1 MVCFRGGCGC
11 AAEEGGGQRHFGAA
25 EGAREFKHPMVLV
38 PASCFLGMCLEDL
51 EKMHEGP
58 AHDSR
63 LHFIEERREVLAL
76 REAGSTILFFSYEC
90 LAWGKV
96 GPDAEQLAA
105 MRQSVVE
112 VASLYQLSLDSIF
125 VWLDCLSV
133 PQANRAARQAAI
145 SSICLYAAVSDFM
158 IIACPNSV
166 HASTLEKADSESI
179 KRRFWCRLEQV
190 VFGCLQGT
198 GKMHLHRGRELE
210 VLPDGWMDSICCV
223 YESNTSC
230 CRQRHAGF
238 SGCDRETAVTP
249 LLTFF
254 SDVYWRATTSG
265 QATEKDL
272 YAWDLICRHRHRMFP
287 KTFRFTSSAGEQQE
301 EQEEER
307 VLFGSFAQ
315 DIERLLPASR
325 PAARQPWGIA

>member
-1 MVCFRGGCGC
+1 MAKEAARHRIAEVVESANEFRN
-11 AAEEGGGQRHFGAA
+11 
-25 EGAREFKHPMVLV
+25 PMVLV
-38 PASCFLGMCLEDL
+38 PALSFLTFSLEDV
-51 EKMHEGP
+51 EKVHEG
-58 AHDSR
+58 
-63 LHFIEERREVLAL
+63 LA
-76 REAGSTILFFSYEC
+76 EAGSLKFFDSRHDVLAYQKEGGTVLFFSYEC